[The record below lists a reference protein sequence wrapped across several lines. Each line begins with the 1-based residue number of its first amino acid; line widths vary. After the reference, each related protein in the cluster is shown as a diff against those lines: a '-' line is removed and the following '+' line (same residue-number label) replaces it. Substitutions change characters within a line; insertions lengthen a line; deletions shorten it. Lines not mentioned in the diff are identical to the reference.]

1 MIAFVGFLA
10 GTLTALAFAP
20 QVVTTFRT
28 RRAGDLSLG
37 LLLAQSAGVAL
48 WIVYGV
54 AIDSLPVILANTVTL
69 ALVLPL
75 LAFKIL
81 S

>member
-1 MIAFVGFLA
+1 MIDLVGFLA

-20 QVVTTFRT
+20 QVITTFRT
-28 RRAGDLSLG
+28 RRAGDLSLSM
-37 LLLAQSAGVAL
+37 LLAQSAGVAL

-54 AIDSLPVILANTVTL
+54 ATESLPVILANSVTL

-75 LAFKIL
+75 LGFKIV